1 MEQAMKDGSTPAELG
16 IGPSAEKAS
25 HDGDE
30 PNLEEMALRNYMLYV
45 LIPLWFVP
53 GVLDW
58 YWHRK
63 TKIEETSGTHE
74 SLTHGLMMTS
84 LGVPLLSGLF
94 FDINALVLTMMAGGF
109 LTHEAISYWDVN
121 YAKNLREVPTVEQHT
136 HSFLEVLPFMMTS
149 FCIVL
154 KWKQFVAIFGRGDE
168 KPRWRLEFKKPGL
181 SPRYV
186 AGVLAASAAFVAL
199 PYGEEFVR
207 CYRKDHTL
215 RPHHPPS

>member
-1 MEQAMKDGSTPAELG
+1 
-16 IGPSAEKAS
+16 
-25 HDGDE
+25 
-30 PNLEEMALRNYMLYV
+30 
-45 LIPLWFVP
+45 
-53 GVLDW
+53 
-58 YWHRK
+58 
-63 TKIEETSGTHE
+63 
-74 SLTHGLMMTS
+74 
-84 LGVPLLSGLF
+84 
-94 FDINALVLTMMAGGF
+94 
-109 LTHEAISYWDVN
+109 
-121 YAKNLREVPTVEQHT
+121 
-136 HSFLEVLPFMMTS
+136 MTS

-215 RPHHPPS
+215 RPHQPPS

>member
-1 MEQAMKDGSTPAELG
+1 MEEAKSPADPADLA
-16 IGPSAEKAS
+16 IGPSAIRTS
-25 HDGDE
+25 HDGD
-30 PNLEEMALRNYMLYV
+30 PPSLEELALRNYMLYV

-74 SLTHGLMMTS
+74 SLTHALMMTS
-84 LGVPLLSGLF
+84 LGVPLLAGLF

-109 LTHEAISYWDVN
+109 VTHEAISYWDVN

-136 HSFLEVLPFMMTS
+136 HSFLEVLPFMLTS

-154 KWKQFVAIFGRGDE
+154 KWKQFIGIFGRGDE
-168 KPRWRLEFKKPGL
+168 KPRWRLEPKKPAL

-199 PYGEEFVR
+199 PYGEEFLR

-215 RPHHPPS
+215 RPHDPAS